1 MAEKQWQVVN
11 KKEIT
16 EKWPLHSLVFENKS
30 AQLSD
35 TLKENKVWFLSSF
48 FYLCVY
54 VWVKFL
60 NDLKVQTSLWQMYIV
75 FMFTFIPKVKARLM

>member
-48 FYLCVY
+48 FICVC
-54 VWVKFL
+54 
-60 NDLKVQTSLWQMYIV
+60 
-75 FMFTFIPKVKARLM
+75 TFG